1 MRVALLGAGTIGALH
16 ARLLCATDGVD
27 AVTVADA
34 LPDRAAAVAA
44 DVGAEPAASIA
55 AALDRAG
62 AVVIAA
68 ATDAHADL
76 IREAIE
82 RRLPTF
88 CEKPL
93 AVDLADTIA
102 LTEEIERSGIPFQM
116 GFQRRFD
123 PAYREARR
131 LVESGELGTIYL
143 VRLIAHDADWPHA
156 AYVPEVGGLF
166 RDSSIHDFDAIRFVT
181 GGEVR
186 TVYAVGAN
194 RIFPAFEGS
203 GDIDT
208 AGAILTMDDGVL
220 GILSQ
225 TRRNPRGYDVRM
237 ELVGSG
243 DAVSMGVGPRMPS
256 RSLEPD
262 APPPGPGWE
271 SFLTRFEA
279 AYRTEL
285 QAFIPVARGEAP
297 SLSTARDGLAAMRVA
312 VAATRSVAEGRA
324 IQLSM
329 ID

>member
-1 MRVALLGAGTIGALH
+1 MRVALIGAGTIGTLH
-16 ARLLCATDGVD
+16 AQLLCATDGVD
-27 AVTVADA
+27 AVTIADA
-34 LPDRAAAVAA
+34 SPGRAAAVAA

-55 AALDRAG
+55 AAFDGAD

-68 ATDAHADL
+68 ATEAHAEL
-76 IREAIE
+76 IREAVK

-93 AVDLADTIA
+93 AVDLTDTIA
-102 LTEEIERSGIPFQM
+102 LTEEIERSGIPFQI

-123 PAYREARR
+123 AAYREARR

-143 VRLIAHDADWPHA
+143 VRLIAHDAEWPHA
-156 AYVPEVGGLF
+156 SYTPEIGGLF

-181 GGEVR
+181 GTEVS

-194 RIFPAFEGS
+194 QIFPAFRPT

-208 AGAILTMDDGVL
+208 TGAILTMADGSL

-262 APPPGPGWE
+262 APPPAPGWE

-279 AYRTEL
+279 AYRVEL
-285 QAFIPVARGEAP
+285 QAFIPVARGETP

-324 IQLSM
+324 VELAT

>member
-1 MRVALLGAGTIGALH
+1 MRVALIGAGTIGALH
-16 ARLLCATDGVD
+16 ARLMCATEGVDGV
-27 AVTVADA
+27 TIADA
-34 LPDRAAAVAA
+34 MPGRAAAVAA
-44 DVGAEPAASIA
+44 DVGAEPASIG
-55 AALDRAG
+55 AALDRAD

-68 ATDAHADL
+68 ATDAHAAL
-76 IREAIE
+76 IREAIAH
-82 RRLPTF
+82 RLPTF

-102 LTEEIERSGIPFQM
+102 LTEEIEGSGIPFQI

-143 VRLIAHDADWPHA
+143 VRLIAHDAEWPHA
-156 AYVPEVGGLF
+156 SYVPEVGGLF

-181 GGEVR
+181 GGEVS

-194 RIFPAFEGS
+194 RIFPAFEPT

-208 AGAILTMDDGVL
+208 TGAILTMADGTL

-262 APPPGPGWE
+262 APPPAPGWE

-279 AYRTEL
+279 AYRAEL

-297 SLSTARDGLAAMRVA
+297 SLSTARDGLAAMRIA
-312 VAATRSVAEGRA
+312 AAATQSVAEGRA

-329 ID
+329 VD

>member
-1 MRVALLGAGTIGALH
+1 MRIALIGAGTIGALH
-16 ARLLCATDGVD
+16 ARILSTTEGVD
-27 AVTVADA
+27 VLAVADA
-34 LPDRAAAVAA
+34 VPERAATVAA
-44 DVGAEPAASIA
+44 EVGAEPAASIE
-55 AALDRAG
+55 AALDEAE

-68 ATDAHADL
+68 ATDAHAAL
-76 IREAIE
+76 IRAAIG

-93 AVDLADTIA
+93 ASSLTDTIA
-102 LTEEIERSGIPFQM
+102 LAAEIERSGIPFQI
-116 GFQRRFD
+116 GFQRRYD

-143 VRLIAHDADWPHA
+143 VRLIAHDAEWPHA
-156 AYVPEVGGLF
+156 SYVPEIGGLF

-181 GGEVR
+181 GAEVR

-194 RIFPAFEGS
+194 RIFPAFES
-203 GDIDT
+203 TGDIDT
-208 AGAILTMDDGVL
+208 TGAILTMADGVL

-243 DAVSMGVGPRMPS
+243 DAVSMGLGPRTPS

-262 APPPGPGWE
+262 APPPAAGWE
-271 SFLTRFEA
+271 SFLTRFEP
-279 AYRTEL
+279 AYKAEL
-285 QAFIPVARGEAP
+285 GAFMAVARGEAP
-297 SLSTARDGLAAMRVA
+297 SLSTARDGLAAMRIA
-312 VAATRSVAEGRA
+312 AAATRSVAEGRA
-324 IQLSM
+324 VELAT

>member
-1 MRVALLGAGTIGALH
+1 MKVGLIGAGTIGALH
-16 ARLLCATDGVD
+16 ARLLCATEGVDGVI
-27 AVTVADA
+27 VADA
-34 LPDRAAAVAA
+34 MPDRAAAVAA
-44 DVGAEPAASIA
+44 DVGAEAAASIA
-55 AALDRAG
+55 AALDQAD

-68 ATDAHADL
+68 ATAAHADL
-76 IREAIE
+76 IREAIG

-93 AVDLADTIA
+93 ASDLEATIA
-102 LTEEIERSGIPFQM
+102 LTGEIERSGIPFQM

-123 PAYREARR
+123 PAYVEARR

-143 VRLIAHDADWPHA
+143 VRLIAHDAEWPHA

-181 GGEVR
+181 GGEVH

-194 RIFPAFEGS
+194 RIFPALEPT

-208 AGAILTMDDGVL
+208 TGAILTMADGTL

-262 APPPGPGWE
+262 APPPAPGWE
-271 SFLTRFEA
+271 SFLTRFEV
-279 AYRTEL
+279 AYREEL
-285 QAFIPVARGEAP
+285 RAFIPVARGEAP
-297 SLSTARDGLAAMRVA
+297 SLCTARDGLAAMRIA
-312 VAATRSVAEGRA
+312 VAATRSVAEHRA
-324 IQLSM
+324 VELTT

>member
-1 MRVALLGAGTIGALH
+1 VRVALIGAGTIGALH
-16 ARLLCATDGVD
+16 ARLLNETDGVD
-27 AVTVADA
+27 VLTVADA
-34 LPDRAAAVAA
+34 QPDRAAAVAA
-44 DVGAEPAASIA
+44 DVGAKPAASIESG
-55 AALDRAG
+55 LDGAD

-68 ATDAHADL
+68 ATEAHADL
-76 IREAIE
+76 IREAIG

-102 LTEEIERSGIPFQM
+102 LTTEIERSGIPFQI

-131 LVESGELGTIYL
+131 LVECGDMGTLYL
-143 VRLIAHDADWPHA
+143 VRLIAHDAAWPHA
-156 AYVPEVGGLF
+156 SYIPALGGLF

-181 GGEVR
+181 GAEVS

-194 RIFPAFEGS
+194 RIFPALERS

-208 AGAILTMDDGVL
+208 TGAILTMADGVL

-225 TRRNPRGYDVRM
+225 TRHNPRGYDVRM

-262 APPPGPGWE
+262 APPPAPGWE
-271 SFLTRFEA
+271 GFLTRFET
-279 AYRTEL
+279 AYRAEL
-285 QAFIPVARGEAP
+285 QAFLQHARGEAP
-297 SLSTARDGLAAMRVA
+297 SLSTARDGLAAMRIA
-312 VAATRSVAEGRA
+312 VAATLSVKEGRA
-324 IQLSM
+324 IQLAT

>member
-1 MRVALLGAGTIGALH
+1 MQVALIGAGTIGALH

-27 AVTVADA
+27 VVTVADA
-34 LPDRAAAVAA
+34 MPGRAAAVAA
-44 DVGAEPAASIA
+44 EVGAQPAASIG
-55 AALDRAG
+55 AALDRAD

-68 ATDAHADL
+68 ATEAHAAL
-76 IREAIE
+76 IREAIG

-93 AVDLADTIA
+93 AIDLDDTIA
-102 LTEEIERSGIPFQM
+102 LTEEIDRSGIPFQI

-123 PAYREARR
+123 PAYREAHR
-131 LVESGELGTIYL
+131 LVESGELGTLYL
-143 VRLIAHDADWPHA
+143 VRLIAHDADWPPA
-156 AYVPEVGGLF
+156 SYIPALGGLF

-181 GGEVR
+181 GAEVS

-194 RIFPAFEGS
+194 RIFPAFERS

-208 AGAILTMDDGVL
+208 VGAVLTMDDGAL

-262 APPPGPGWE
+262 APPPVRGWA
-271 SFLTRFEA
+271 SFLTRFET
-279 AYRTEL
+279 AYRQEL

-297 SLSTARDGLAAMRVA
+297 SLSTARDGLAAMRIA
-312 VAATRSVAEGRA
+312 VAATRSVAERRA
-324 IQLSM
+324 VELAT